1 MPSESNSAI
10 LSLYVYQ
17 ASLNNQPLLA
27 DWTLLQPRTEGT
39 GGFAYAVF
47 RNEGTNEIVIA
58 YRGTDDVSDML
69 TNTGLTIAQER
80 QAAVIAAQYI
90 RQFGA
95 ENVSFTGYSM
105 GGGLAATMA
114 VWFNRP
120 AVVFDPA
127 PTQAVATDAAVVNRE
142 SGESGSDPHYHD
154 AKPTLASSSWPVS
167 HV

>member
-17 ASLNNQPLLA
+17 SSLNNQPLLA
-27 DWTLLQPRTEGT
+27 GWTLLQPRTEGT

-47 RNEGTNEIVIA
+47 EKKSTNEIVIA

-95 ENVSFTGYSM
+95 ENVSFTGHSM
-105 GGGLAATMA
+105 RQIGVRLQFQATTRKKKFDSTP
-114 VWFNRP
+114 WRQQKRRRP
-120 AVVFDPA
+120 
-127 PTQAVATDAAVVNRE
+127 
-142 SGESGSDPHYHD
+142 PHPS
-154 AKPTLASSSWPVS
+154 KLLP
-167 HV
+167 